1 MNHVLVA
8 KFLMVFGDGGFGG
21 MLWWL
26 VPKIGHEI
34 ESIKNANRG
43 RAKHLVLCS

>member
-1 MNHVLVA
+1 MSHVLVA

-26 VPKIGHEI
+26 VPKIGCAI
-34 ESIKNANRG
+34 EGIKTLNCG